1 MSKKRWIYIIL
12 TIILLTIE
20 VLIALFIHDNF
31 IRPYIG
37 DVLVVM
43 VIYTFIRIFV
53 PEKVKMLPSFILCF
67 AVLVEVLQYF
77 RIVEALG
84 LQNNRFFS
92 VLIGSVFD
100 IKDIICYA
108 VGYILIVVGQMVYK
122 ICRKAGRDGEKYEET
137 EEKLIV
143 KILSTEYDKKDESS

>member
-20 VLIALFIHDNF
+20 VLIALFVHDNF
-31 IRPYIG
+31 IRPYVG

-43 VIYTFIRIFV
+43 VLYTFIRIFV
-53 PEKVKMLPSFILCF
+53 PKKVKMLPSYILCF

-84 LQNNRFFS
+84 LQNNRFFG

-108 VGYILIVVGQMVYK
+108 IGCMLIVLGQMVYK
-122 ICRKAGRDGEKYEET
+122 LFRKARKQGEE
-137 EEKLIV
+137 
-143 KILSTEYDKKDESS
+143 

>member
-1 MSKKRWIYIIL
+1 MKKKRITYTII

-43 VIYTFIRIFV
+43 VIYAFIRIFV
-53 PEKVKMLPSFILCF
+53 PEKLKMLPSYILCF

-77 RIVEALG
+77 RIVELLG
-84 LQNNRFFS
+84 LQGNRFFS

-100 IKDIICYA
+100 MKDILCYA
-108 VGYILIVVGQMVYK
+108 VGCTLIVVGQMIYK
-122 ICRKAGRDGEKYEET
+122 
-137 EEKLIV
+137 
-143 KILSTEYDKKDESS
+143 KIFIKNNSEM

>member
-1 MSKKRWIYIIL
+1 MSKKRWIYIVL
-12 TIILLTIE
+12 TIILLIVE
-20 VLIALFIHDNF
+20 VLIALFIHDDF
-31 IRPYIG
+31 VRPYIG

-53 PEKVKMLPSFILCF
+53 PERMRMLPSYILCF
-67 AVLVEVLQYF
+67 AVLVEILQYF

-84 LQNNRFFS
+84 LQDNRFFS

-108 VGYILIVVGQMVYK
+108 VGCILIVAGQLVYK
-122 ICRKAGRDGEKYEET
+122 ICCKATQNNRKPDET
-137 EEKLIV
+137 EEDLIV
-143 KILSTEYDKKDESS
+143 KILSTEYDKKDESN

>member
-1 MSKKRWIYIIL
+1 MSKKRWIYMIL

-20 VLIALFIHDNF
+20 VLIALFIHDDF
-31 IRPYIG
+31 VRPYIG

-53 PEKVKMLPSFILCF
+53 PEKVKMLPSYILCF

-84 LQNNRFFS
+84 LQDNRFFR

-100 IKDIICYA
+100 MKDIICYA
-108 VGYILIVVGQMVYK
+108 VGCILIVAGQIVYK
-122 ICRKAGRDGEKYEET
+122 LRRKAKERK
-137 EEKLIV
+137 EEKS
-143 KILSTEYDKKDESS
+143 K

>member
-1 MSKKRWIYIIL
+1 MSKKRWIYMIL

-20 VLIALFIHDNF
+20 VLIALFIHDDF
-31 IRPYIG
+31 VRPYIG

-53 PEKVKMLPSFILCF
+53 PERVRMLPSYILCF

-77 RIVEALG
+77 RVVELLG
-84 LQNNRFFS
+84 LQDNRFFS

-100 IKDIICYA
+100 MKDIICYA
-108 VGYILIVVGQMVYK
+108 IGCILIAAGQIVYK
-122 ICRKAGRDGEKYEET
+122 LCRKAKEREE
-137 EEKLIV
+137 E
-143 KILSTEYDKKDESS
+143 

>member
-1 MSKKRWIYIIL
+1 MIMEETYTKESEEITKKKRITYAII

-31 IRPYIG
+31 IRPYVG

-43 VIYTFIRIFV
+43 VLYTFIRVFV
-53 PEKVKMLPSFILCF
+53 PEKVKLLPLYILCF

-77 RIVEALG
+77 RIVELLG
-84 LQNNRFFS
+84 LGDSRFFS

-108 VGYILIVVGQMVYK
+108 VGCLLIVAGQIIYK
-122 ICRKAGRDGEKYEET
+122 K
-137 EEKLIV
+137 V
-143 KILSTEYDKKDESS
+143 ILRNFPSKCNQSDV

>member
-20 VLIALFIHDNF
+20 VLIALFIHDDF
-31 IRPYIG
+31 VRPYIG

-53 PEKVKMLPSFILCF
+53 PEKVKMLPSYILCF
-67 AVLVEVLQYF
+67 AVVVEVLQYF
-77 RIVEALG
+77 RIVEMLG
-84 LQNNRFFS
+84 LQDNRFFS

-108 VGYILIVVGQMVYK
+108 VGCILIVAGQIVHK
-122 ICRKAGRDGEKYEET
+122 LCRKAKERKEE
-137 EEKLIV
+137 
-143 KILSTEYDKKDESS
+143 

>member
-1 MSKKRWIYIIL
+1 MMSKKRWIYMIL

-20 VLIALFIHDNF
+20 VLIALFIHDDF
-31 IRPYIG
+31 VRPYIG

-53 PEKVKMLPSFILCF
+53 PEKVKMLPSYILCF

-84 LQNNRFFS
+84 LQDNRFFR

-100 IKDIICYA
+100 MKDIICYA
-108 VGYILIVVGQMVYK
+108 VGCILIVAGQIVYK
-122 ICRKAGRDGEKYEET
+122 LRRKAKERK
-137 EEKLIV
+137 EEKS
-143 KILSTEYDKKDESS
+143 K

>member
-1 MSKKRWIYIIL
+1 MKKRITYAII

-53 PEKVKMLPSFILCF
+53 PEKVRLLPSYILCF
-67 AVLVEVLQYF
+67 AVMVEILQYF
-77 RIVEALG
+77 RIVEMLG

-100 IKDIICYA
+100 VKDIICYA
-108 VGYILIVVGQMVYK
+108 IGCILIVVGQMVYK
-122 ICRKAGRDGEKYEET
+122 T
-137 EEKLIV
+137 V
-143 KILSTEYDKKDESS
+143 KMKK